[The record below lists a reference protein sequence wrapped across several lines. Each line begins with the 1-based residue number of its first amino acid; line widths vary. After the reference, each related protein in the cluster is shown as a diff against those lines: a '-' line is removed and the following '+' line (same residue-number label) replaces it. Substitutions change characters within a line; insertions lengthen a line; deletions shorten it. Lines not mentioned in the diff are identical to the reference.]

1 MFLQKTVGTAE
12 TMWTWMSST
21 RHSLRLCR
29 YGDGAKYLYLAIR
42 LGTLWENPSASLR
55 ATPEGHPPVVSAVEP
70 RKRPRN
76 HQPVL
81 SASWRTAAAILGDP
95 GVQRWLGR
103 LSPEEQARFT
113 EGLPVFVWGLDAL
126 TE

>member
-1 MFLQKTVGTAE
+1 L
-12 TMWTWMSST
+12 
-21 RHSLRLCR
+21 
-29 YGDGAKYLYLAIR
+29 
-42 LGTLWENPSASLR
+42 LR
-55 ATPEGHPPVVSAVEP
+55 AG
-70 RKRPRN
+70 
-76 HQPVL
+76 L
-81 SASWRTAAAILGDP
+81 DDP